1 MYIERGGERERGL
14 NVLFLQHYKKKRKKN
29 AFSFPCFSFALC
41 CSVFFFFKFE
51 DVYIRTSRV
60 SSSSLSKA
68 LFPSKKKK
76 NGKLL
81 SCSLAIVAKW
91 ALLHDFSGHA
101 DKRRKKKAASH
112 GTGAWCS
119 TAVLFPFS
127 FLFLFFLPSFV
138 VVIFAKQE
146 FTFWYS
152 FFFLIWSVVLR
163 DIEKKKNLVEIV

>member
-1 MYIERGGERERGL
+1 MERERE
-14 NVLFLQHYKKKRKKN
+14 VWTCFSFSIIKKKGKN

-41 CSVFFFFKFE
+41 CSVFFFLNSKM
-51 DVYIRTSRV
+51 YILERLEFHRALYQKH
-60 SSSSLSKA
+60 SSL
-68 LFPSKKKK
+68 PKKKK

-119 TAVLFPFS
+119 TAVLFPLS

-152 FFFLIWSVVLR
+152 FFFLMWSVVLR
-163 DIEKKKNLVEIV
+163 DIEKKKIL